1 MIKQLELSV
10 LPPEHWRRERGLWL
24 DQSPMAN
31 DLINRASLM
40 EPLLNCCLVTSV
52 VFNSVRPH
60 RLLSTRLLCPWDSP
74 GKNTVVGC
82 HAFLQGIF
90 LTQRWNLGLQHCRRI
105 LYRLVTREAQWSI
118 YGNSKG
124 GDLESLWVCE
134 QVAMVGE

>member
-10 LPPEHWRRERGLWL
+10 LPPEPLERGEGLVVG
-24 DQSPMAN
+24 SITN
-31 DLINRASLM
+31 DLINHASLM

-52 VFNSVRPH
+52 VFNSVQPH
-60 RLLSTRLLCPWDSP
+60 RLLPTRLLCPWDSP

-90 LTQRWNLGLQHCRRI
+90 LTQGWNPGLQYCRRI
-105 LYRLVTREAQWSI
+105 LYHWVTREAQCSI

-134 QVAMVGE
+134 QVAMVGEQ